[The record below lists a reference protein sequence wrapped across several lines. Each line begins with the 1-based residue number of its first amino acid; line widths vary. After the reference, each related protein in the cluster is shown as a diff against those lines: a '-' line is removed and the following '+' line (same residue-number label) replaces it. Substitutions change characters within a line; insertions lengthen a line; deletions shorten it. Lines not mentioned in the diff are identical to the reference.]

1 VAAQRDALWVRV
13 RVAKPHVVVRAPG
26 APDPALDNE
35 TADIHSDGVQVFVG
49 RDRWMGLLVLTDL
62 PSGALRCA
70 PVAGTA
76 PLPGKPTGMSRR
88 TDAGYEIRLRVPVGH
103 TWRRGDRLRFTVTVN
118 EMVPGRER
126 RSGQLAMAGGGW
138 VWLRGDRE
146 HPAEAVEAE
155 IA

>member
-1 VAAQRDALWVRV
+1 VRV
-13 RVAKPHVVVRAPG
+13 QVVKPHVVVRPPD

-35 TADIHSDGVQVFVG
+35 TADIHSDGVQAFVG
-49 RDRWMGLLVLTDL
+49 RDRWMGVIAL
-62 PSGALRCA
+62 PRFPTGAIRCA
-70 PVAGTA
+70 GVAGCA
-76 PLPGKPTGMSRR
+76 AFPGPVTGTSRR
-88 TDAGYEIRLRVPVGH
+88 TDAGYEMHLRLPTGQPLRP
-103 TWRRGDRLRFTVTVN
+103 GDRVRFTVTVN

-146 HPAEAVEAE
+146 FPAEAVEVE